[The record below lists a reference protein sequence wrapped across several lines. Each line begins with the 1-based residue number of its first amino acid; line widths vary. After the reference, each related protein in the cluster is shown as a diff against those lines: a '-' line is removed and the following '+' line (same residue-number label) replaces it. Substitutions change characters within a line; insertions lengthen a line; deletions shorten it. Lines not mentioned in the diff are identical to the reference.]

1 MNMMTKKRIAIIGA
15 GVAGM
20 AFAILAARQGHFV
33 HVFERR
39 PQTGSELGAG
49 VTLWPNASFVLK
61 QMGLLDEI
69 AKVSGKPKSMVRY
82 DQHSS
87 DPLNQAFSEKSWLAI
102 HDINRQAQH
111 ETYSILRRDLM
122 AILFDALQK
131 TQAHIHFSHPIQAE
145 ELTQLKTEYDL
156 VIGADGRMN
165 SAARQNITGELSAES
180 SVDKEAVYQGFIN
193 VIGIS
198 QSPFTLVDKTVIQD
212 YWGDGE
218 RFGIV
223 PIDDQTCYWAAGW
236 VFLPKR
242 KSHPFFTQK
251 DLIHRFQHW
260 PKPVIDVLQHAQDE
274 PINTIYVHDVNPIT
288 SWHNDNVLL
297 IGDAAH
303 AALPT
308 SGQGA
313 CQALEDA
320 WTLAQLLLEHDDI
333 DVVLQQFQAKRIDKT
348 TAIQRTGRHIAQTIF
363 HTKPSDRAVDGS
375 ISQTQSHAIANF
387 WMSGLIPSNV

>member
-1 MNMMTKKRIAIIGA
+1 MTTKKRIAIIGA

-39 PQTGSELGAG
+39 PQVGSELGAG

-61 QMGLLDEI
+61 QMGLLDDI
-69 AKVSGKPKSMVRY
+69 VKVSGKPKSMVRF
-82 DQHSS
+82 DQYSREQ
-87 DPLNQAFSEKSWLAI
+87 PNEPFREKSRLVI
-102 HDINRQAQH
+102 HEINRQAQY

-122 AILFDALQK
+122 GILFDALQK

-145 ELTQLKTEYDL
+145 ELTQLKAEYDL
-156 VIGADGRMN
+156 VIGADGRMH
-165 SAARQNITGELSAES
+165 SAARQNIIAALSTELS
-180 SVDKEAVYQGFIN
+180 VDNEAIYQGFIN
-193 VIGIS
+193 VIGIT
-198 QSPFTLVDKTVIQD
+198 QSPLTLIDKTVIQD

-223 PIDDQTCYWAAGW
+223 PINDKTCYWAAGW
-236 VFLPKR
+236 VSLPKR
-242 KSHPFFTQK
+242 KSDQPFTQE
-251 DLIHRFQHW
+251 DLIQRFQHW
-260 PKPVIDVLQHAQDE
+260 PKPVTDVLRQSQSGS
-274 PINTIYVHDVNPIT
+274 INTIYVHDLNPIT
-288 SWHNDNVLL
+288 SWHNGNVLL

-320 WTLAQLLLEHDDI
+320 WTLAQLLLKHDDI

-363 HTKPSDRAVDGS
+363 HTKPSERAVDGS
-375 ISQTQSHAIANF
+375 ISQTPSHTIANF
-387 WMSGLIPSNV
+387 WMSGLTSS